1 MIMENKQLIDLAR
14 DQLNR
19 VLGFFPRVDAKI
31 SVLLS
36 VAIAM
41 LALLA
46 GKAPIKELQWN
57 SRPALLA
64 VLALA
69 LIALSLIFLYQ
80 ASFPRLVGGHLSL
93 LYFREIAKRQEAAFI
108 TEFCE
113 QTEEAFLKDVLAQV
127 WRNSEILKQKYDYI
141 KYSFIVLLC
150 ALPPWLIALAMFA
163 SLNSDPPTQLLK

>member
-1 MIMENKQLIDLAR
+1 MDNKVLIDLAR
-14 DQLNR
+14 EQLNR

-31 SVLLS
+31 SVLLG
-36 VAIAM
+36 VDIAM

-46 GKAPIKELQWN
+46 GKAPLKELQWN
-57 SRPALLA
+57 STPSLVAF
-64 VLALA
+64 LALA
-69 LIALSLIFLYQ
+69 LIALSLVFLYQ
-80 ASFPRLVGGHLSL
+80 ASFPRLGGGRSSL
-93 LYFREIAKRQEAAFI
+93 LYFREIAKRKEGAFI
-108 TEFCE
+108 DEFSE

>member
-1 MIMENKQLIDLAR
+1 MENKQLIDLAR

-36 VAIAM
+36 IAIAM
-41 LALLA
+41 LAILA

-57 SRPALLA
+57 SWARLVALLA
-64 VLALA
+64 LG
-69 LIALSLIFLYQ
+69 LIALSLVFLYQ
-80 ASFPRLVGGHLSL
+80 ASFPRLTGGRLSL
-93 LYFREIAKRQEAAFI
+93 LYFREIAKRKEAAFI
-108 TEFCE
+108 NEFCD
-113 QTEEAFLKDVLAQV
+113 QSEEAYLKDILDQV

-141 KYSFIVLLC
+141 KYAFIVLLC

>member
-1 MIMENKQLIDLAR
+1 MENKDLIDLAR

-19 VLGFFPRVDAKI
+19 ILGFFPRVDAKI

-46 GKAPIKELQWN
+46 GKAPINELQWN
-57 SRPALLA
+57 SRPALVAFLS
-64 VLALA
+64 LA
-69 LIALSLIFLYQ
+69 LIALSLVFLYQ
-80 ASFPRLVGGHLSL
+80 ASFPRLAGGRRSL
-93 LYFREIAKRQEAAFI
+93 LYFREIAKRKESAFI
-108 TEFCE
+108 AEFSE
-113 QTEEAFLKDVLAQV
+113 QSEEAYLKDMLAQV

-163 SLNSDPPTQLLK
+163 SLNSDPQTQLLK

>member
-1 MIMENKQLIDLAR
+1 MENTQFIDLAR

-57 SRPALLA
+57 SRPALVAL
-64 VLALA
+64 LALA
-69 LIALSLIFLYQ
+69 LITLSLVFLYQ
-80 ASFPRLVGGHLSL
+80 ASFPRLAGGPLSL
-93 LYFREIAKRQEAAFI
+93 LYFREIARRKENAFI
-108 TEFCE
+108 AEFS
-113 QTEEAFLKDVLAQV
+113 QQSEESYLNDLLAQV

-150 ALPPWLIALAMFA
+150 ALPPWLIALALFA
-163 SLNSDPPTQLLK
+163 SLNSDPQTPLLK